1 MPSGM
6 VHPRQWKHRNLK
18 KKLLKHNQENVGT
31 IISFAIQLQKI
42 FCYLRDPTTLI
53 LVCEIT
59 PMRKLSNARVK
70 KQANVETNATHRSRQ
85 AMPIAT

>member
-1 MPSGM
+1 M
-6 VHPRQWKHRNLK
+6 
-18 KKLLKHNQENVGT
+18 KKLLKHNKADVGAKFYLLCNT
-31 IISFAIQLQKI
+31 ITKI
-42 FCYLRDPTTLI
+42 FCYLRDPTTLM